1 MNNMRLTKK
10 NVELLGLIGK
20 FRFLS
25 QTLIAKYFGVSEEAI
40 RLMGYKLNKGGFL
53 RIEKVFHD
61 GQRYFL
67 LDKLAV
73 SYLDVKYF
81 KKINYVTLVH
91 DDLVYQI
98 AINEMINKKEI
109 ALEHELKEQ
118 HLLKFEN
125 AKDIF
130 LPDLLIN
137 NEIAVEVELN
147 IKELKKRLV
156 KINKYNQDTTIK
168 KIMWISNKPL
178 VLKKLCEISNNIKH
192 EFYLFEDNILNY
204 KQFDF
209 STIKTQTKEFTI

>member
-1 MNNMRLTKK
+1 MSSIRLTKK
-10 NVELLGLIGK
+10 NIELLELVGK

-25 QTLIAKYFGVSEEAI
+25 QVLLAKYFGASEESI
-40 RLMGYKLNKGGFL
+40 RLMGYKLSKGGFL
-53 RIEKVFHD
+53 RVEKVFYD

-98 AINEMINKKEI
+98 AINEIMNKKEV
-109 ALEHELKEQ
+109 ALEYELKEQ
-118 HLLKFEN
+118 YLLKFEKN
-125 AKDIF
+125 KDIF

-137 NEIAVEVELN
+137 NEIAIEVELN
-147 IKELKKRLV
+147 IKELKKRLI

-168 KIMWISNKPL
+168 KVVWISNKPL
-178 VLKKLCEISNNIKH
+178 VLKKLYEISNNIKH
-192 EFYLFEDNILNY
+192 EFYIFEDNILNY
-204 KQFDF
+204 KKFDV
-209 STIKTQTKEFTI
+209 TTVKHQVREFTI

>member
-1 MNNMRLTKK
+1 MRLTKK

-40 RLMGYKLNKGGFL
+40 RLMGYKLNTGGFL